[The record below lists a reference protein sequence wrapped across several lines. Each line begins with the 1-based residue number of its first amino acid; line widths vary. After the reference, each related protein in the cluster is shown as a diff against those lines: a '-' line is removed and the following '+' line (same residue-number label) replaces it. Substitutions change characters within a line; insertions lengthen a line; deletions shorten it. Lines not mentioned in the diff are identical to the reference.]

1 MYNLYIKSYAHS
13 VHKKP
18 RCEVR
23 GTRAAGDSDRQKMI
37 FLDDGDDGSVVRQE
51 RQIHHDRGDSR
62 TVAAVAVARDEDGE
76 TYETCVLSFEPGDG
90 HPGLRHGRGR
100 GNGPLHRG

>member
-1 MYNLYIKSYAHS
+1 M
-13 VHKKP
+13 
-18 RCEVR
+18 R
-23 GTRAAGDSDRQKMI
+23 GRRAPGTKDRDRDRRFLI

-76 TYETCVLSFEPGDG
+76 T
-90 HPGLRHGRGR
+90 
-100 GNGPLHRG
+100 

>member
-1 MYNLYIKSYAHS
+1 
-13 VHKKP
+13 
-18 RCEVR
+18 
-23 GTRAAGDSDRQKMI
+23 MI

-76 TYETCVLSFEPGDG
+76 T
-90 HPGLRHGRGR
+90 
-100 GNGPLHRG
+100 